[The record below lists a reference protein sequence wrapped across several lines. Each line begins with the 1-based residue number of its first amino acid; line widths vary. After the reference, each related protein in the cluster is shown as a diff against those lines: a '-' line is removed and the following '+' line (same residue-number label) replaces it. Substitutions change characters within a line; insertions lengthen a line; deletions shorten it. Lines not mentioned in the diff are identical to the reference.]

1 MNDYQIELA
10 VMKLHLLEEKLEAV
24 KKAERELCDL
34 EVIAHTNDNLQKPI
48 GETYPDGRP
57 MKGLI
62 LTNKE

>member
-1 MNDYQIELA
+1 MTNYQIDLA

-24 KKAERELCDL
+24 KKAERELTDL
-34 EVIAHTNDNLQKPI
+34 EVVAKTNDNLKKPI

-57 MKGLI
+57 MRGLI

>member
-1 MNDYQIELA
+1 MNNYQIDLA

-24 KKAERELCDL
+24 KKAERELTDL
-34 EVIAHTNDNLQKPI
+34 EVVAKTNDNLKKPI

-57 MKGLI
+57 MRGLI